1 MSPEPP
7 EARFGLEVT
16 PGRRWNLDWLGTLLL
31 AALLLL
37 LAACGSSGG
46 SSAPVSGGTDDTGGT
61 GTPGVFAGSILL
73 GSPTSSSIK
82 ANVLSPTQGGTVYLA
97 CGTVR
102 GAYPILSPTVALVAG
117 TPVELALTGL
127 AANTPYY
134 YRLYYQP
141 AGGSYGPTADYA
153 FHTARPA
160 GSTFTFTVQADSH
173 MDENSSLDIYLR
185 SLGNVAAGAPDFH
198 IDLGDTFM
206 CEKHTGPLSAM
217 VQSAPD
223 YATVAAR
230 YTYERGNLG
239 TMSATAPVFLV
250 NGNHEG
256 ESGWF
261 LNGTASNLAIWTTQA
276 RQRTFVN
283 PVPDAFY
290 TGDGVD
296 EPFVGKRATWYAWT
310 WGDALFVALDPFWNT
325 GKQPGQ
331 DAWNL
336 TLGDRQYAW
345 LQQTLTASTAKY
357 KFVFIHNLVG
367 GLDGQMRGGIEA
379 APFYEWGGKNADGTA
394 GYATR
399 RPTWTEPIHTLLVRT
414 GVTAVFHG
422 HDHLYAKQDLDGI
435 VYQEVPQPSAVNNQS
450 GATLAAAYHYA
461 AGTILSS
468 SGHLRV
474 TVAPDK
480 VTAQYI
486 RTWLPA
492 AETATVK
499 NGSVDHTWTVA
510 APLKTRAR

>member
-1 MSPEPP
+1 MTAVPDPNGPAAAPP
-7 EARFGLEVT
+7 PPPSAFRWTLRLLFSLAVLVLLVFCGGGGGSTPT
-16 PGRRWNLDWLGTLLL
+16 PGG
-31 AALLLL
+31 
-37 LAACGSSGG
+37 
-46 SSAPVSGGTDDTGGT
+46 GGTGVG
-61 GTPGVFAGSILL
+61 GTPGVFAGSVLL
-73 GSPTSSSIK
+73 GSPTASSIK
-82 ANVLSPTQGGTVYLA
+82 ANVLSATQSGTVYLA
-97 CGTVR
+97 CGTVP
-102 GAYPILSPTVALVAG
+102 GAYPLQSAPMALVAG

-127 AANTPYY
+127 AANTQYY
-134 YRLYYQP
+134 YRLFYLP
-141 AGGSYGPTADYA
+141 AGGSYGPTAEHA

-160 GSTFTFTVQADSH
+160 GSTFTFTIQADSH

-206 CEKHTGPLSAM
+206 CEKHTGPLSAV

-223 YATVAAR
+223 YATVVAR
-230 YTYERGNLG
+230 YAYERGNFG
-239 TMSATAPVFLV
+239 TLSATAPVFLV

-276 RQRTFVN
+276 RQRYFVN

-290 TGDGVD
+290 TGDSVD
-296 EPFVGKRATWYAWT
+296 EPFVGKRGTWYAWT

-325 GKQPGQ
+325 PKHPGQ

-394 GYATR
+394 GFATK
-399 RPTWTEPIHTLLVRT
+399 RPTWTEPIHALLVRS

-492 AETATVK
+492 AETTTVK

-510 APLKTRAR
+510 APLRSRTP

>member
-7 EARFGLEVT
+7 EARAGLAAT
-16 PGRRWNLDWLGTLLL
+16 PGRQGTPGWAGTLLL
-31 AALLLL
+31 ATLLLL
-37 LAACGSSGG
+37 VAACGASGG
-46 SSAPVSGGTDDTGGT
+46 SPTPATGGTGGT

-102 GAYPILSPTVALVAG
+102 GVYPLQSAPVPLVAG

-127 AANTPYY
+127 AANTQYY
-134 YRLYYQP
+134 YRLYYLP
-141 AGGSYGPTADYA
+141 AGGAYGPTAEYT

-160 GSTFTFTVQADSH
+160 GITFTFTIQADSH

-185 SLGNVAAGAPDFH
+185 SLGNVAATTPDFH

-206 CEKHTGPLSAM
+206 CEKHTGPLTAV

-230 YTYERGNLG
+230 YTYERGNFG
-239 TMSATAPVFLV
+239 TISSTAPVFLV

-276 RQRTFVN
+276 RQRHFVN
-283 PVPDAFY
+283 PMPDAFY

-296 EPFVGKRATWYAWT
+296 EPFVGKRGTWYAWT
-310 WGDALFVALDPFWNT
+310 WGDALFVVLDPFWNT
-325 GKQPGQ
+325 AKQPGS
-331 DAWNL
+331 DGWNL

-345 LQQTLTASTAKY
+345 LQQTLTGSTAIY

-379 APFYEWGGKNADGTA
+379 APYYEWGGKNADGTA

-399 RPTWTEPIHTLLVRT
+399 RPTWTEPIHALLVRT

-450 GATLAAAYHYA
+450 GAILAAAYHYT

-474 TVAPDK
+474 IVAPDK
-480 VTAQYI
+480 VTAHYI

-492 AETATVK
+492 SETTTVK
-499 NGSVDHTWTVA
+499 NGSVDDTWTVA
-510 APLKTRAR
+510 APRKTRAR